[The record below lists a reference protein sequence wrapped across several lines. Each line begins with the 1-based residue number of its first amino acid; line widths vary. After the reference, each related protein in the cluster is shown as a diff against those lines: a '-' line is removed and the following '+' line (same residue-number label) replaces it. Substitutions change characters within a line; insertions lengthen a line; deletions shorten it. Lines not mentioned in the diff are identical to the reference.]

1 MDDHQ
6 VVRIGLISLFDLYP
20 NFEVVGEASTEEEAV
35 NKAEELKPDIIIIDV
50 KLSLQGNSAKGSG
63 INACKRIKEKIP
75 DTKVIMLSSFA
86 EDESIYQAIM
96 AGASGYILKGLEGK
110 ELVKSVELVAE
121 GKNLLDPNI
130 TSKVFKR
137 MKEMSEKQLILKD
150 LTNQEKEVLRLVAEG
165 KNNKEIAEEM
175 MLGEKTVRNYVS
187 QVLSKLGVSNRVEA
201 ASFVIKHN
209 LFNN

>member
-35 NKAEELKPDIIIIDV
+35 NKAEELKPDIIIMDV